1 MFGLWLGDGH
11 TRNSRISIGSADPL
25 TIEKIQRWAEREG
38 YTVSFHKK
46 HTPNCQDVAIFPN
59 TSRENLFFKEVS
71 RNFSTGEKRICRQ
84 YLVNSRE
91 NRLQLLAG
99 LIDSDGYAD
108 RSGFEICTKHDG
120 LKDDIVYLARSLGF
134 RVSASQRTVK
144 CQSGEF
150 LSWRIFI
157 AGDVSEIPT
166 LRKKCGEK
174 TLRTNS
180 DCVGIEITPDHEG
193 DWVGFSVDGNHRFLL
208 GDFTV
213 THNSDPFALWVVVN
227 FMVDPT
233 HVKALVMSTTLDGAK
248 LRIWKTVREYVSA
261 LPDFPGK
268 PLWSTNRIAGPNY
281 DEDGFGE
288 SSGILLLASEKSR
301 EKEALEKMIGIKSPR
316 TGAPDYS
323 LDGLKRQ
330 FPDLAATYDNETL
343 VELLPRLTNLA
354 EDRIGKLILVV
365 DEATGLPESLLNAIN
380 LNMKP
385 GNVGSLQVIMLGNP
399 NLHWDS
405 FGRFCQPKI
414 GWDKVTLDD
423 YEWETITGG
432 KLVRFNGEIN
442 PRITERND
450 LFSWMLTTN
459 RIEGIAKDCG
469 GKDSLGYWRM
479 VLGMWSPEGSE
490 SGVYSQADVEA
501 HGAMSLDRVKW
512 AFSKPTVHSALDC
525 SFSADGDRAFC
536 TFGLLGID
544 TDGRQVLEIIETTI
558 IEIDISNTQ
567 VPVNYQ
573 IARKWRK
580 ECEARRVPPENACFD
595 SSGAGLVFADI
606 VSNQWSPLVQGI
618 SAAGKP
624 LKKSISAKDAGKG
637 GTKDNEVTFA
647 NRATQLWYGAHPYF
661 RAGQIRG
668 VTPALAKEI
677 CSRQHEKTNATD
689 GRTLKIEGKRVYK
702 ARVGISPDES
712 DSFFLLVEHCRAK
725 HKFRHSD
732 KPVEVARG
740 KTNRKGAWSTF
751 ADRARRITHKKN
763 LRR

>member
-1 MFGLWLGDGH
+1 MAARKGRPPKNTVQQDDREVETYRMEELGYDFPDTGNWLRDQLQVEYACFRIGH
-11 TRNSRISIGSADPL
+11 TRRFGGLGKFGHFKRIVDLLWNNPDLECTKRFIWNP
-25 TIEKIQRWAEREG
+25 WAEKMLREACEEG
-38 YTVSFHKK
+38 
-46 HTPNCQDVAIFPN
+46 CEELGVAGP
-59 TSRENLFFKEVS
+59 TS
-71 RNFSTGEKRICRQ
+71 
-84 YLVNSRE
+84 
-91 NRLQLLAG
+91 AG
-99 LIDSDGYAD
+99 
-108 RSGFEICTKHDG
+108 K
-120 LKDDIVYLARSLGF
+120 
-134 RVSASQRTVK
+134 
-144 CQSGEF
+144 
-150 LSWRIFI
+150 
-157 AGDVSEIPT
+157 
-166 LRKKCGEK
+166 
-174 TLRTNS
+174 
-180 DCVGIEITPDHEG
+180 
-193 DWVGFSVDGNHRFLL
+193 
-208 GDFTV
+208 
-213 THNSDPFALWVVVN
+213 SDPFALWVVVN

-323 LDGLKRQ
+323 LEGLKRQ
-330 FPDLAATYDNETL
+330 FPDLATSYDDETL
-343 VELLPRLTNLA
+343 AELLPRLTNLS

-405 FGRFCQPKI
+405 FGRFCQPKV
-414 GWDKVTLDD
+414 GWDKVTLEDH
-423 YEWETITGG
+423 EWETVTGG
-432 KLVRFNGEIN
+432 KLIRFNGENN
-442 PRITERND
+442 PRITEKND
-450 LFSWMLTTN
+450 LYSWMLTVQ
-459 RIEGIAKDCG
+459 RIEGIANDCG

-501 HGAMSLDRVKW
+501 HGAMSPERVVW
-512 AFSKPTVHSALDC
+512 GFRKPTVHSALDC

-536 TFGLLGID
+536 TFGLLGLD
-544 TDGRQVLEIIETTI
+544 TEGRQILEVLETVV
-558 IEIDISNTQ
+558 IEIDISNTH

-595 SSGAGLVFADI
+595 SSGSGLVFGDI
-606 VSNQWSPLVQGI
+606 VKTQWSTLVQGI

-624 LKKSISAKDAGKG
+624 LKAATSAKDAGKG
-637 GTKDNEVTFA
+637 GKDNEVTFF

-668 VTPALAKEI
+668 VTPSLAKEI
-677 CSRQHEKTNATD
+677 CSRQHEKTGSTD
-689 GRTLKIEGKRVYK
+689 GRTLKIEGKKVYK
-702 ARVGISPDES
+702 ARVGVSPDES
-712 DSFFLLVEHCRAK
+712 DSFFLLVEHCRSK
-725 HKFRHSD
+725 HAFKHSD
-732 KPVEVARG
+732 KPVEQQAAGAAV
-740 KTNRKGAWSTF
+740 RKGSWSKF
-751 ADRARRITHKKN
+751 ADRARRITHRKN